1 MIDHIIVS
9 NELADLFIDGS
20 ARVHYEFYGADYTKT
35 ASRSLSCICKMQLKA
50 LSLDGNTAT
59 NITCNGVANGTATVT
74 VSGGISPHLYMGSNG
89 ANTSTVSNLGPGQYD
104 VVVTDVLNNKVTANF
119 TITEPTLITIPSAVE
134 STVYYG
140 YTVNHAPSFSR

>member
-1 MIDHIIVS
+1 
-9 NELADLFIDGS
+9 L
-20 ARVHYEFYGADYTKT
+20 
-35 ASRSLSCICKMQLKA
+35 QLKA

-74 VSGGISPHLYMGSNG
+74 VSGGISPYTYTWSG

-119 TITEPTLITIPSAVE
+119 TITETLITIPSAVE

-140 YTVNHAPSFSR
+140 YASQSCTTLSADVTGGVHTPTNGATEQPLKNITVCQQLQLLIL